1 MALLLMIT
9 VLMLALDDFK
19 TRSVSVLELFLYGI
33 CAFLFSFVKR
43 GGMTALYNAGANL
56 TALGM
61 MLLFLQIYVNTIRKQ
76 HTPILDNGIG
86 IGDVIYL
93 SVSSLLFTL
102 QTYCWFIVIS
112 CLAGLLYRLLRG
124 DKVIPFV
131 GVSSPVLIM
140 MLIAQWI

>member
-56 TALGM
+56 TVLGM
-61 MLLFLQIYVNTIRKQ
+61 MLLFLQIYVNTRRKQ

-86 IGDVIYL
+86 IGDVIYRP
-93 SVSSLLFTL
+93 
-102 QTYCWFIVIS
+102 I
-112 CLAGLLYRLLRG
+112 AGLLWFLVWPDCFIDYSEATR
-124 DKVIPFV
+124 
-131 GVSSPVLIM
+131 SSLSWEYHR
-140 MLIAQWI
+140 QY